1 MSHKALL
8 AVILTVIPLQ
18 KTYAQTQWDRY
29 FGGSQPLLLQNSDT
43 IPAPSSDLETVG
55 PRVTLLLNADRSN
68 RQDPGWPGDSVF
80 GQPVLLYEAG
90 LRSFLIAH
98 PSPPAGY
105 NAVLSSPQTVF
116 EKQGPIPDLNFS
128 FQFHRM
134 VNKID
139 TFAYRYQSGDK
150 PERDVRTIVHER
162 FHVYQEKGFA
172 APTYNRRDSEPDAED
187 LSLAALEQKALKS
200 ALQAADPAGAA
211 RFVRQFLAVRAER
224 YARQPDCRDQETDEE
239 RSEGMAEYLEYNLMD
254 RPEVAAL
261 PGGVIPLIARD
272 LDRFPTID
280 GMNKFRYY
288 ATGAAQGLLLD
299 RAGRGDWKQRVAA
312 GASLSGMAALSYPL
326 PSGSEQVLLA
336 EAKSEHGY
344 GTLLLTGT
352 QLAADFLALKAR
364 AISDYDNAP
373 GIEWTVP
380 VPWDKE
386 TNFGYSASN
395 PEFKLNKTE
404 TLMPHLQVLD
414 IRGSAFTLHFT
425 NRPAVLGFGVRFHAA
440 AAAELLL
447 DGRPLPLADG
457 SYPFTTLSLA
467 EAGLNL
473 SVSKPGTLT
482 VAGRKAALSYREKS
496 LRGRSL
502 LK

>member
-1 MSHKALL
+1 MSYKALL
-8 AVILTVIPLQ
+8 AVLLTVIPLQ
-18 KTYAQTQWDRY
+18 KIYAHDTWDRV
-29 FGGSQPLLLQNSDT
+29 FDGSQPLLLQSPYT
-43 IPAPSSDLETVG
+43 LPVPSSDIETVG
-55 PRVTLLLNADRSN
+55 PRVTLLLNADLSN
-68 RQDPGWPGDSVF
+68 QQDPVWPGYSVF
-80 GQPVLLYEAG
+80 GQPILLYEAG
-90 LRSFLIAH
+90 IRSFLLAH
-98 PSPPAGY
+98 PNPPAGY

-116 EKQGPIPDLNFS
+116 EKQGPLSDLNFS

-134 VNKID
+134 VNKVD
-139 TFAYRYQSGDK
+139 TFAYRYQPGDK

-172 APTYNRRDSEPDAED
+172 ALTYNRRDSEPDAED
-187 LSLAALEQKALKS
+187 LALAALEQKTLKS
-200 ALQAADPAGAA
+200 ALQAGEPAGTS

-254 RPEVAAL
+254 RPEVAAM
-261 PGGVIPLIARD
+261 PGGVIPMLTRD

-280 GMNKFRYY
+280 AMGKFRYY

-299 RAGRGDWKQRVAA
+299 RGGRGDWKQRVAA
-312 GASLSGMAALSYPL
+312 GASLSEMAAVSYPL
-326 PSGSEQVLLA
+326 SSGSEQFLLA

-344 GTLLLTGT
+344 GTLLVTGT
-352 QLAADFLALKAR
+352 QLAADFLALKAG

-386 TNFGYSASN
+386 TNFGYSGSS
-395 PEFKLNKTE
+395 PEFKLNKAE

-425 NRPAVLGFGVRFHAA
+425 DRPAVLGFGVRFHAA

-447 DGRPLPLADG
+447 DGRPFTPADG
-457 SYPFTTLSLA
+457 SYPFRTLSLA

-473 SVSKPGTLT
+473 SVSRPGTLT